1 MTFTE
6 EAFRREILVSEL
18 DAAFT
23 MKVSTYKTIV
33 FAIAFILLANNGV
46 FAFRI
51 STESNSTTSPS
62 NETTPIHKMHREAI
76 LGTVAWSSF
85 VIELTSLEMPCIFDV
100 LKEKLTHLFLYLF
113 LLEALNVDTLYATKC
128 RKQSLIAS
136 RIKIIFIMRTV
147 CFKYKRLQI
156 LLFYESFLQNP
167 IYHK

>member
-1 MTFTE
+1 MLTFTE
-6 EAFRREILVSEL
+6 ESFRREILVSEL

-23 MKVSTYKTIV
+23 MKVSTYKTII

-76 LGTVAWSSF
+76 LGNVAWSSF

-100 LKEKLTHLFLYLF
+100 PTEKLTHLFLYLF

-136 RIKIIFIMRTV
+136 RD
-147 CFKYKRLQI
+147 
-156 LLFYESFLQNP
+156 
-167 IYHK
+167 

>member
-1 MTFTE
+1 MLTFTE

-23 MKVSTYKTIV
+23 MKVSTYKTIF

-76 LGTVAWSSF
+76 LGNLAWSSF
-85 VIELTSLEMPCIFDV
+85 VIELTSLEMPCIFDA

-136 RIKIIFIMRTV
+136 RD
-147 CFKYKRLQI
+147 
-156 LLFYESFLQNP
+156 
-167 IYHK
+167 

>member
-1 MTFTE
+1 
-6 EAFRREILVSEL
+6 
-18 DAAFT
+18 
-23 MKVSTYKTIV
+23 MKVSTYKTIF

-76 LGTVAWSSF
+76 LGNVAWSSF

-113 LLEALNVDTLYATKC
+113 LLEALNIDTLYATKF

-136 RIKIIFIMRTV
+136 RD
-147 CFKYKRLQI
+147 
-156 LLFYESFLQNP
+156 
-167 IYHK
+167 